1 MRPALS
7 PRDRLIVG
15 LDLADADAALA
26 MVTRLGDSVS
36 FYKIG
41 MELIY
46 GTGFDLVRRLVGDG
60 KQVFVDLK
68 LHDIPHTVER
78 ATAQIA
84 RLGASFLTIH
94 GFVPTMRAARA
105 GTAGSSLRLLA
116 VTVLTSFDEADLQE
130 AGYRLGVADL
140 VALRAEQAQAIGID
154 GLVMS
159 AHEAQAMRA
168 RLGTE
173 MVLVTPGIRPSS
185 SATGDQKRVMTPGE
199 AIRAGA
205 DHLVVARPILTASD
219 PRAMAISI
227 IAEITAALGEQP
239 SSGPGPQGPG
249 GSEGR

>member
-15 LDLADADAALA
+15 LDLADAESALA
-26 MVTRLGDSVS
+26 MVARLGDSVS

-46 GTGFDLVRRLVGDG
+46 GNGFDVVRRLVGDG

-84 RLGASFLTIH
+84 RLGATFLTVH
-94 GFVPTMRAARA
+94 GFVPTMQGALA
-105 GTAGSSLRLLA
+105 GAAGSNLRLLA
-116 VTVLTSFDEADLQE
+116 VTVLTSFDEDDVRQ
-130 AGYRLGVADL
+130 AGYRLALADL
-140 VALRAEQAQAIGID
+140 VALRAEQAQKLGVS

-168 RLGTE
+168 RLGPA

-185 SATGDQKRVMTPGE
+185 GAIGDQKRVMTPSA
-199 AIRAGA
+199 AIKAGA
-205 DHLVVARPILTASD
+205 DHLVVARPILTAAD
-219 PRAMAISI
+219 PRAMATSI
-227 IAEITAALGEQP
+227 VEEIAAA
-239 SSGPGPQGPG
+239 S
-249 GSEGR
+249 